1 MLSSTTAATHLLVS
15 PYSFPNFS
23 PHAFPSILY
32 VVNSTTARRQ
42 HRLKAMSFVSV
53 RESGCSLFLGF
64 SEFKKGACSGFVRR
78 CKDWDREGDFTLET
92 EILEFMKSS
101 KKPGAFPSKKELLEA
116 GREDLVDA
124 IARKGGWLSLGWD
137 LEEEEGAQ
145 DSNFRHWD
153 SIVAKEGESSA
164 SSGSLIGASGM
175 VSSFSDDSSQAASSS
190 GRSLEAA
197 TTEDDTGIEGIL
209 NRLEKQR
216 NLTFGF
222 NLKEKED
229 DVFFPSTYK
238 FPEIST
244 DATVA
249 GLVRSSRPASLNPK
263 KAILNDSRDKPNHN
277 RSLSDIDVLADSPR
291 PEMWRTWSIQRAGF
305 SDQDFEA
312 AEISY
317 DKMRGPE
324 DVSREEIF
332 QLREAANEPDQRN
345 KLNSHQEEIS
355 HKQIRDHIKY
365 LESELCSALRSL
377 RSRSDEAASQVH
389 ESSSDDFRKLSDA
402 WEFQENE
409 IMHAQDKLR
418 STRAKLAVLEGRM
431 ALAIIEAQKTVEEK
445 QKRINDA
452 RRALQLLRTAY
463 IVWPNSASEVLIA
476 GSYDGWTTQRKMEK
490 SSTGIFSLCL
500 RLYPGRYEIKFIV
513 DGEWRIDPLR
523 PIVHNSGYENNV
535 LIIT

>member
-15 PYSFPNFS
+15 PYSFPNFT

-32 VVNSTTARRQ
+32 VVNSRTARRQ
-42 HRLKAMSFVSV
+42 QRLKAMSFVSV
-53 RESGCSLFLGF
+53 RESGCSLCLGF

-101 KKPGAFPSKKELLEA
+101 KKPGAFPSKKELLES

-145 DSNFRHWD
+145 DSNFRQWD

-175 VSSFSDDSSQAASSS
+175 VSSFFDDSSQAASSS

-249 GLVRSSRPASLNPK
+249 GLIRSSRPASLNPK

-277 RSLSDIDVLADSPR
+277 RSLSDIDVLAESPR

-305 SDQDFEA
+305 SDQGFEA

-332 QLREAANEPDQRN
+332 QLREGVNEPDQGN

-365 LESELCSALRSL
+365 LESELSSALRSL
-377 RSRSDEAASQVH
+377 RNRSDEAAS
-389 ESSSDDFRKLSDA
+389 
-402 WEFQENE
+402 QENE

-418 STRAKLAVLEGRM
+418 STRAKLAVLEGKM
-431 ALAIIEAQKTVEEK
+431 ALAIIAAQKTVEEK
-445 QKRINDA
+445 QRRINDA
-452 RRALQLLRTAY
+452 RRAVQLLRTAY

>member
-1 MLSSTTAATHLLVS
+1 MEENRKEAAASEGDELR
-15 PYSFPNFS
+15 F
-23 PHAFPSILY
+23 
-32 VVNSTTARRQ
+32 
-42 HRLKAMSFVSV
+42 
-53 RESGCSLFLGF
+53 
-64 SEFKKGACSGFVRR
+64 EFKKGACSGFVRR

-101 KKPGAFPSKKELLEA
+101 KKPGAFPSKKELLES

-145 DSNFRHWD
+145 DSNFRQWD

-229 DVFFPSTYK
+229 DVFFQ
-238 FPEIST
+238 
-244 DATVA
+244 TVA
-249 GLVRSSRPASLNPK
+249 GLIRSSRPASLNPK

-277 RSLSDIDVLADSPR
+277 RSLSDIDVLAESPR

-332 QLREAANEPDQRN
+332 QLREGVNEPDQGN

-365 LESELCSALRSL
+365 LESELSSALRSL
-377 RSRSDEAASQVH
+377 RNRSDEAASQVH

-418 STRAKLAVLEGRM
+418 STRAKLAVLEGKM
-431 ALAIIEAQKTVEEK
+431 ALAIIAAQKTVEEK
-445 QKRINDA
+445 QRRINDA
-452 RRALQLLRTAY
+452 RRAVQLLRTAY

-476 GSYDGWTTQRKMEK
+476 GSYDGWTTQ
-490 SSTGIFSLCL
+490 
-500 RLYPGRYEIKFIV
+500 IKFIV

-535 LIIT
+535 LIITKCS